1 MLRVVLVGL
10 LLLLHGQLAFAVSE
24 LTLLREAG
32 LQPVEPRQPAA
43 AFHLPDLA
51 GQMHRLQTLRGRVV
65 FLNFWATWCAP
76 CRLEMPEMEH
86 LFQAFRNRPFT
97 MLAVAMQQNRDQVA
111 PFFEELDLH
120 YTALLDVEGDASAR
134 YGVRGLPTTLLID
147 CSGHLVGKV
156 TGPRPWNSEAV
167 HRLLSALLQ
176 DQQCG

>member
-1 MLRVVLVGL
+1 MLRVVIVG
-10 LLLLHGQLAFAVSE
+10 LLLLHGQSVFAASE
-24 LTLLREAG
+24 QTLLREAG
-32 LQPVEPRQPAA
+32 FQPVEPRQPAA
-43 AFHLPDLA
+43 AFQLSDLT
-51 GQMHRLQTLRGRVV
+51 GQVHRLQTLRGKVV

-86 LFQAFRNRPFT
+86 LFQAFRSRPFT

-111 PFFEELDLH
+111 PFFKELDLH
-120 YTALLDVEGDASAR
+120 YIALLDVEGDASAI

-147 CSGHLVGKV
+147 CTGHLIGKV
-156 TGPRPWNSEAV
+156 TGPRPWNNEAV